1 VTAVCASWEDNPT
14 YHIRCYACFGVVEIA
29 RVILRMNVSL
39 VITAIFGS
47 WHRERTT
54 AHHRA
59 SPLVA
64 SIDGLL
70 KRSDG
75 VEWSLQTRP
84 GRVGKIRI
92 GWEIVSIH
100 SIEQKSARLTNGV
113 AIDVE
118 MLRAAERRNGSLFE
132 QLGV

>member
-1 VTAVCASWEDNPT
+1 
-14 YHIRCYACFGVVEIA
+14 
-29 RVILRMNVSL
+29 M
-39 VITAIFGS
+39 ITAIIGS
-47 WHRERTT
+47 WHRGRTT

-100 SIEQKSARLTNGV
+100 SIEQKIARLTNGV

>member
-1 VTAVCASWEDNPT
+1 M
-14 YHIRCYACFGVVEIA
+14 
-29 RVILRMNVSL
+29 ILRMNVSL
-39 VITAIFGS
+39 VIVAIIDSRG
-47 WHRERTT
+47 RTS

-59 SPLVA
+59 SPPVA
-64 SIDGLL
+64 SVNGLL

-100 SIEQKSARLTNGV
+100 SIKQESARLTNGI

-118 MLRAAERRNGSLFE
+118 MLRATERRNGSLFE